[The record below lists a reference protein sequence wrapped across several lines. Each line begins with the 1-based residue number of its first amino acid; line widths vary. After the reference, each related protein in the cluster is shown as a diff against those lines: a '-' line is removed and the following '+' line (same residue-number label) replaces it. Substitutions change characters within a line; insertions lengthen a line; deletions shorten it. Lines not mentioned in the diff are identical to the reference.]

1 MSLGEATASRV
12 PAVFGVPMFGR
23 KVPFVALGL
32 VIGCAPAITS
42 GDAGRRSAD
51 IVVTSADW
59 IDGLTLRVGNTI
71 RVPVPVPHDGWTVVT
86 PRRVLRLLTPPDR
99 VEHPDPDGWRFEAIA
114 SGSAA
119 VTFTGFVPPGSDQ
132 PNPPRFVLKVTV
144 Q

>member
-1 MSLGEATASRV
+1 MI
-12 PAVFGVPMFGR
+12 GR
-23 KVPFVALGL
+23 KVSFLALGF
-32 VIGCAPAITS
+32 VIGFAPAIPS
-42 GDAGRRSAD
+42 GEAGRRTAD
-51 IVVTSADW
+51 IVVTTSDW

-71 RVPVPVPHDGWTVVT
+71 RVPVPVPHDRWTVVT
-86 PRRVLRLLTPPDR
+86 PGAVLRLLTPPDR